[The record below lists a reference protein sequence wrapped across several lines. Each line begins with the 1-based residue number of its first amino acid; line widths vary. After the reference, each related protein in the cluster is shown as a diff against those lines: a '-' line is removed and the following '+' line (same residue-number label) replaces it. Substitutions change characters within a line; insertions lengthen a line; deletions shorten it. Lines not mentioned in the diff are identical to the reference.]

1 MILGH
6 RRIAIRSHLNIMLP
20 CSAGNQVAVQARRP
34 WGKIIGVILGF
45 LLAGFWGAVIG
56 FVIGHIH
63 DAQRAFAETVWLHS
77 EGTGY
82 EAFSS
87 QAQQATF
94 TMGVIVLSA
103 KMARSDGHV
112 SREEIAAF
120 KRVFN
125 IRPSQ
130 EASIGFLFD
139 SARLSPD
146 GFEPYAFRMAHVFR
160 NSPSVLEEVL
170 TGLFIIAGS
179 DSAGLSPAE
188 VSFLKEVA
196 VIFGFNEDDFARIA
210 ARSGVSIPASETRK
224 SAPAAPEPFTILG
237 VAETA
242 SAEEIKAAYRALVR
256 EHHPDKLTAQGMP
269 EEFVATATEKIKR
282 INAAYDDV
290 CKMKGIR

>member
-1 MILGH
+1 
-6 RRIAIRSHLNIMLP
+6 MLP
-20 CSAGNQVAVQARRP
+20 CSAGNQVAVQARKP
-34 WGKIIGVILGF
+34 WGKIIGVVLGF
-45 LLAGFWGAVIG
+45 LIAGFWGAVIG
-56 FVIGHIH
+56 FIIGHIN
-63 DAQRAFAETVWLHS
+63 DAQRALSQRIWLNS
-77 EGTGY
+77 TEGGY

-87 QAQQATF
+87 QAEQATF

-103 KMARSDGHV
+103 KMARADGHV
-112 SREEIAAF
+112 SHEEIAAF

-146 GFEPYAFRMAHVFR
+146 GFEPYAIRMAHVFR

-179 DSAGLSPAE
+179 DSVRLSPAE
-188 VSFLKEVA
+188 LSFLREVA
-196 VIFGFNEDDFARIA
+196 GLFGFDEEAFKRIA
-210 ARSGVSIPASETRK
+210 ARSGISIAAEANAES
-224 SAPAAPEPFTILG
+224 AAPEPFTILG
-237 VAETA
+237 VSEAA
-242 SAEEIKAAYRALVR
+242 SPEEIKAAYRALVR

-269 EEFVATATEKIKR
+269 EEFVATATEKLKR
-282 INAAYDDV
+282 INAAYDAA